1 MNADAS
7 WAARHD
13 DATTT
18 IASFITMIAGTR
30 YSTFLVAVSTE
41 ISRVVCLRKVAKSP
55 PHFSRHHQSIT
66 RYPHEDANERGRR
79 GGKRWQQQQQQ

>member
-30 YSTFLVAVSTE
+30 YSTSLLLLV
-41 ISRVVCLRKVAKSP
+41 P
-55 PHFSRHHQSIT
+55 
-66 RYPHEDANERGRR
+66 RYPCVS
-79 GGKRWQQQQQQ
+79 

>member
-1 MNADAS
+1 MSCDACPSCFINPSVATSSTPGKAGRCVAIDDGRGVVMNADAS

-30 YSTFLVAVSTE
+30 YSTFLVL
-41 ISRVVCLRKVAKSP
+41 VC
-55 PHFSRHHQSIT
+55 SIA
-66 RYPHEDANERGRR
+66 RSVCQRD
-79 GGKRWQQQQQQ
+79 

>member
-30 YSTFLVAVSTE
+30 SLLLVCRIESLCVSE
-41 ISRVVCLRKVAKSP
+41 IEIIRK
-55 PHFSRHHQSIT
+55 
-66 RYPHEDANERGRR
+66 E
-79 GGKRWQQQQQQ
+79 